1 MRAVHFGAGNIGRG
15 FIGAVLQD
23 AGYFVTFA
31 DVNKELIDKLRSSS
45 GYSLIELGEAH
56 KETHYGNFEV
66 LNSTD
71 DEAALIAAIGQADVI
86 TASVGTNIL
95 PAIAPVIS
103 RGIQARVSGSPL
115 VIMACENAI
124 NATDILSSKILET
137 LEKLPK
143 NIFFAN
149 TAVDRIVPMQPA
161 DTEPDVAA
169 ESFCEWV
176 IDKSGLAGT
185 NLNIPA
191 ATMVNDLQPFIERKL
206 YTVNTAHLT
215 IAYLGQRHGHDTIA
229 ESLRDPIVRG
239 VVARVMEETSMAL
252 VTKHG
257 FDSNDHAKYVHR
269 TLLRLANPLLDDRV
283 ERVGRQPLRKLSRFE
298 RLIGPAAL
306 LAQLGEEPSALLEVV
321 AASLEFSSQ
330 NDPEVALLSSK
341 LDVLSPSEFAR
352 EVCGITHDHPL
363 AASLEQAIA
372 KHQGTLSHK

>member
-31 DVNKELIDKLRSSS
+31 DVNKELIAKLRSSN
-45 GYSLIELGEAH
+45 GYSLFELGEAQ
-56 KETHYGNFEV
+56 KETHYENFEV
-66 LNSTD
+66 LDSTT
-71 DEAALIAAIGQADVI
+71 DEAALIAAIGRADVI

-103 RGIQARVSGSPL
+103 RGIQSRSSDSPL

-124 NATDILSSKILET
+124 NATDILWSKILEP
-137 LEKLPK
+137 LERLPK

-149 TAVDRIVPMQPA
+149 TAVDRIVPMQQA
-161 DTEPDVAA
+161 DSEPDVAA

-185 NLNIPA
+185 DLKIPA
-191 ATMVNDLQPFIERKL
+191 ATMVDDLQPFIERKL

-229 ESLRDPIVRG
+229 ESLRDPTVRD

-252 VTKHG
+252 VTKHD
-257 FDSNDHAKYVHR
+257 FDSNEHAKYVHS
-269 TLLRLANPLLDDRV
+269 TLLRLANPLLDDQV

-306 LAQLGEEPSALLEVV
+306 LAELGEEPSALLEVV
-321 AASLEFSSQ
+321 EASLDFLSQ
-330 NDPEVALLSSK
+330 NDPEVALLNSK
-341 LDVLSPSEFAR
+341 LGALTPSEFAQ
-352 EVCGITHDHPL
+352 EVCGINPEHQL
-363 AASLEQAIA
+363 AGSLERAIA
-372 KHQGTLSHK
+372 KHQGALSHK

>member
-31 DVNKELIDKLRSSS
+31 DVNKELIAKLRSSN
-45 GYSLIELGEAH
+45 GYSLIELGEAK
-56 KETHYGNFEV
+56 KETHYENFEV
-66 LNSTD
+66 LDSTA
-71 DEAALIAAIGQADVI
+71 DEAALIAAIGQANVI

-95 PAIAPVIS
+95 PAIAPIIS
-103 RGIQARVSGSPL
+103 RGIQLRSSDSPL

-137 LEKLPK
+137 LERLPR

-149 TAVDRIVPMQPA
+149 TAVDRIVPMQQA

-169 ESFCEWV
+169 EKFCEWV
-176 IDKSGLAGT
+176 IDKSGLDGT
-185 NLNIPA
+185 DLRIPA
-191 ATMVNDLQPFIERKL
+191 ATMVDDLQPFIERKL

-229 ESLRDPIVRG
+229 ESLRDPIVRDA
-239 VVARVMEETSMAL
+239 VSRVMEETSMVL

-257 FDSNDHAKYVHR
+257 FDSSEHANYVHR
-269 TLLRLANPLLDDRV
+269 TLLRLANPLLDDQV

-306 LAQLGEEPSALLEVV
+306 LAELGEKPSALLEVV
-321 AASLEFSSQ
+321 EASLEFFSQ
-330 NDPEVALLSSK
+330 DDPEVHLLSSK
-341 LDVLSPSEFAR
+341 LGALSPWEFTSQ
-352 EVCGITHDHPL
+352 VCGIPHDHPL
-363 AASLEQAIA
+363 ATSLEQAIA

>member
-31 DVNKELIDKLRSSS
+31 DVNQELIEKMRSSD
-45 GYSLIELGEAH
+45 GYSLIELDETE
-56 KETHYGNFEV
+56 KRTHYKNFEI
-66 LNSTD
+66 LNSTA
-71 DEAALIAAIGQADVI
+71 DEVALITAIGEADVI
-86 TASVGTNIL
+86 TASVGTNVLPFIA
-95 PAIAPVIS
+95 PAIA
-103 RGIQARVSGSPL
+103 RGINARPNGVPL

-124 NATDILSSKILET
+124 NATDILSEKILQS
-137 LEKLPK
+137 LDKIPN

-161 DTEPDVAA
+161 DTEPDVVA

-176 IDKSGLAGT
+176 IDTSGLGGID
-185 NLNIPA
+185 LKIPA
-191 ATMVNDLQPFIERKL
+191 ATMVKDLQPFIERKL

-215 IAYLGQRHGHDTIA
+215 IAYLGQRNGHSTIA
-229 ESLRDPIVRG
+229 ASLTDPIVRD
-239 VVARVMEETSMAL
+239 VVARVMEETSMVL

-257 FDSNDHAKYVHR
+257 FDANEHAKYVR
-269 TLLRLANPLLDDRV
+269 KTLLRLANPALDDQV

-306 LAQLGEEPSALLEVV
+306 LTELNESPVALLEVV
-321 AASLEFSSQ
+321 EAALAFTNHNDSEVELLE
-330 NDPEVALLSSK
+330 AK
-341 LDVLSPSEFAR
+341 LGSLSPAEFAS
-352 EVCGITHDHPL
+352 EVCGISHDHRL
-363 AASLEQAIA
+363 ADALEQAIA

>member
-31 DVNKELIDKLRSSS
+31 DVNKELIAKLRSSN
-45 GYSLIELGEAH
+45 GYSLFELGEAQ
-56 KETHYGNFEV
+56 KETHYENFEV
-66 LNSTD
+66 LDSTA
-71 DEAALIAAIGQADVI
+71 DEAALIAAIGRADVI

-103 RGIQARVSGSPL
+103 RGIQSRSSDSPL

-124 NATDILSSKILET
+124 NSTDILWSKILET
-137 LEKLPK
+137 LERLPK

-149 TAVDRIVPMQPA
+149 TAVDRIVPMQQA
-161 DTEPDVAA
+161 DGEPDVAA

-185 NLNIPA
+185 DLKIPA
-191 ATMVNDLQPFIERKL
+191 ATMVDDLQPFIERKL

-215 IAYLGQRHGHDTIA
+215 IAYLGQRHGHDRIA
-229 ESLRDPIVRG
+229 ESLRDPTVRD

-252 VTKHG
+252 VTKHY
-257 FDSNDHAKYVHR
+257 FYSNEHAKYVHR
-269 TLLRLANPLLDDRV
+269 TLLRLANPLLDDQV

-306 LAQLGEEPSALLEVV
+306 LAELGEEPSALLEVV
-321 AASLEFSSQ
+321 EASLDFMSQ
-330 NDPEVALLSSK
+330 NDPEVALLNSK
-341 LDVLSPSEFAR
+341 LGALTPSEFAL
-352 EVCGITHDHPL
+352 EVCGISPEHQL
-363 AASLEQAIA
+363 AGSLERAIA
-372 KHQGTLSHK
+372 KHQGALSHK

>member
-31 DVNKELIDKLRSSS
+31 DVNKELIAKLRSSN
-45 GYSLIELGEAH
+45 GYDLIELGEAE
-56 KETHYGNFEV
+56 KQTRYENFEV
-66 LNSTD
+66 LDSTA
-71 DEAALIAAIGQADVI
+71 DEAVLIAAIGQADVI
-86 TASVGTNIL
+86 TASVGTNVL

-103 RGIQARVSGSPL
+103 RGIQSRTSDSPL
-115 VIMACENAI
+115 VIMACENAV

-137 LEKLPK
+137 LERFPK

-149 TAVDRIVPMQPA
+149 TAVDRIVPMQQPN
-161 DTEPDVAA
+161 TEPDVAA

-176 IDKSGLAGT
+176 IDKSGLAQT
-185 NLNIPA
+185 NLKIPA
-191 ATMVNDLQPFIERKL
+191 ATMVDDLQPFIERKL

-215 IAYLGQRHGHDTIA
+215 IAYLGQRHGHETIA
-229 ESLRDPIVRG
+229 ESIKDPIVRD
-239 VVARVMEETSMAL
+239 VVVRVMEETSMVL

-257 FDSNDHAKYVHR
+257 FDANDHAKYVHR
-269 TLLRLANPLLDDRV
+269 TLLRLANPLLDDQV

-306 LAQLGEEPSALLEVV
+306 LAELGEEPSALLEVV
-321 AASLEFSSQ
+321 EASLDFISQ
-330 NDPEVALLSSK
+330 NDPEVALLKSN
-341 LDVLSPSEFAR
+341 LGALSPSEFASQ
-352 EVCGITHDHPL
+352 VCGIPHDHPL
-363 AASLEQAIA
+363 ANSLEQAIA

>member
-31 DVNKELIDKLRSSS
+31 DVNQELIDKLRASNS
-45 GYSLIELGEAH
+45 YNLIELGET
-56 KETHYGNFEV
+56 KKRTQYKDFEV
-66 LNSTD
+66 LHSTV
-71 DEAALIAAIGQADVI
+71 DEAALITAIGRADVI

-95 PAIAPVIS
+95 PFIAPVIA
-103 RGIQARVSGSPL
+103 RGIESRSGDSPL

-124 NATDILSSKILET
+124 NATDILSANILESMA
-137 LEKLPK
+137 KLPA

-161 DTEPDVAA
+161 NTEPDVVA

-176 IDKSGLAGT
+176 IDISGLGAT
-185 NLNIPA
+185 ELKIPV
-191 ATMVNDLQPFIERKL
+191 ATMVDDLQPFIERKL

-215 IAYLGQRHGHDTIA
+215 IAYLGQRHGHSTIA
-229 ESLRDPIVRG
+229 KSLTDPIVRD
-239 VVARVMEETSMAL
+239 VVARVMEETSMVL

-257 FDSNDHAKYVHR
+257 FDSDEHAKYVRR
-269 TLLRLANPLLDDRV
+269 TLLRLANPALDDQV

-306 LAQLGEEPSALLEVV
+306 LTELDENPSALLEVV
-321 AASLEFSSQ
+321 EAALEFTSP
-330 NDPEVALLSSK
+330 NDPEVDLLTSK
-341 LDVLSPSEFAR
+341 LMALSPAEFAL
-352 EVCGITHDHPL
+352 EVCGISHEHRL
-363 AASLEQAIA
+363 ADALEQAIA

>member
-31 DVNKELIDKLRSSS
+31 DVNKELIAKLRSSN
-45 GYSLIELGEAH
+45 GYSLFELGEAQ
-56 KETHYGNFEV
+56 KETHYENFEV
-66 LNSTD
+66 LDSTA
-71 DEAALIAAIGQADVI
+71 DEAALIAAIGRADVI

-103 RGIQARVSGSPL
+103 RGIQSRLSDSPL

-124 NATDILSSKILET
+124 NATDILWSKILET
-137 LEKLPK
+137 LERLPK

-149 TAVDRIVPMQPA
+149 TAVDRIVPMQQA
-161 DTEPDVAA
+161 DGEPDVAA

-185 NLNIPA
+185 DLKIPA
-191 ATMVNDLQPFIERKL
+191 ATMVDDLQPFIERKL

-229 ESLRDPIVRG
+229 ESLRDPTVRD

-252 VTKHG
+252 VTKHD
-257 FDSNDHAKYVHR
+257 FDSNEHAKYVHS
-269 TLLRLANPLLDDRV
+269 TLLRLANPLLDDQV

-306 LAQLGEEPSALLEVV
+306 LAELGEEPSALLEVV
-321 AASLEFSSQ
+321 EASLDFMSQ
-330 NDPEVALLSSK
+330 NDPEVALLNSK
-341 LDVLSPSEFAR
+341 LGALTPSEFAL
-352 EVCGITHDHPL
+352 EVCGISPEHQL
-363 AASLEQAIA
+363 AGSLERAIA
-372 KHQGTLSHK
+372 KHQGALSHK

>member
-31 DVNKELIDKLRSSS
+31 DVNKELIAKLRSSN
-45 GYSLIELGEAH
+45 GYSLFELGEAQ
-56 KETHYGNFEV
+56 KETHYENFEV
-66 LNSTD
+66 LDSTT
-71 DEAALIAAIGQADVI
+71 DEAALIAAIGRADVI

-103 RGIQARVSGSPL
+103 RGIQSRLSDSPL

-124 NATDILSSKILET
+124 NATDILWSKILET
-137 LEKLPK
+137 LERLPK

-149 TAVDRIVPMQPA
+149 TAVDRIVPMQQA
-161 DTEPDVAA
+161 DGEPDVAA

-185 NLNIPA
+185 DLKIPA
-191 ATMVNDLQPFIERKL
+191 ATMVDDLQPFIERKL

-215 IAYLGQRHGHDTIA
+215 IAYLGQRHGHATIA
-229 ESLRDPIVRG
+229 ESLRDPIVRD

-257 FDSNDHAKYVHR
+257 FDSSDHAKYVHR
-269 TLLRLANPLLDDRV
+269 TLLRLANPLLDDQV

-306 LAQLGEEPSALLEVV
+306 LAELGEEPSALLEVV
-321 AASLEFSSQ
+321 EASLDFMSQ
-330 NDPEVALLSSK
+330 NDPEVALLKSK
-341 LDVLSPSEFAR
+341 IGALSPSEFAV
-352 EVCGITHDHPL
+352 EVCGITPDHPL
-363 AASLEQAIA
+363 AMSLERAVA
-372 KHQGTLSHK
+372 KHQGALSHK

>member
-31 DVNKELIDKLRSSS
+31 DVNKELIDKLRSSN
-45 GYSLIELGEAH
+45 GYSLIELGEAQ
-56 KETHYGNFEV
+56 KETHYENFEV
-66 LNSTD
+66 LDSTS

-95 PAIAPVIS
+95 PAIASVIA
-103 RGIQARVSGSPL
+103 RGIQARMSDSPL

-124 NATDILSSKILET
+124 NATDVLSSKILET
-137 LEKLPK
+137 LERLPK
-143 NIFFAN
+143 NVFFAN
-149 TAVDRIVPMQPA
+149 TAVDRIVPMQRA

-169 ESFCEWV
+169 EKFCEWV

-185 NLNIPA
+185 NLEIPA
-191 ATMVNDLQPFIERKL
+191 ATLVDDLQPFIERKL

-215 IAYLGQRHGHDTIA
+215 IAYLGQRHGHGSIA
-229 ESLRDPIVRG
+229 ESIRDPIVRDI
-239 VVARVMEETSMAL
+239 VARVMEETSMVL

-257 FDSNDHAKYVHR
+257 FDSGDHANYVR
-269 TLLRLANPLLDDRV
+269 KTLLRLANPLLDDQV

-306 LAQLGEEPSALLEVV
+306 LAELGEKPSALLEVV
-321 AASLEFSSQ
+321 EASLEFSSQ
-330 NDPEVALLSSK
+330 NDPEVKLLSSK
-341 LDVLSPSEFAR
+341 LGELSPWEFASQI
-352 EVCGITHDHPL
+352 CGIPHDHPL
-363 AASLEQAIA
+363 ASSLEQAIA